1 MNGFRLTALAWI
13 LFSVARG
20 ATDDGTELTPS
31 GGAGEWQPL
40 IATLAAKGT
49 VVADFTEKRYFPFHR
64 GPTTLRGVLRIVP
77 GKGLS
82 LQYTQPEP
90 SVLIADADGLL
101 LKDKEG
107 REQGMPAGSRESG
120 AIASLLPIMRFDL
133 PALYPRFVI
142 HAHHAGTGWRFDF
155 DSRDPEVARSLGEI
169 SIGGT
174 GTDVSQIEFKHSASA
189 RVEIEVGTARSGVE
203 LPSADLKEFFR

>member
-1 MNGFRLTALAWI
+1 MSRCRLVALSWI
-13 LFSVARG
+13 LLSVARG
-20 ATDDGTELTPS
+20 AADPGEELTPA
-31 GGAGEWQPL
+31 GGEGAWKPL
-40 IATLAAKGT
+40 VATLASKGT

-64 GPTTLRGVLRIVP
+64 GPTTLKGVLRIAP

-142 HAHHAGTGWRFDF
+142 HAHHTDSGWRFDF
-155 DSRDPEVARSLGEI
+155 TPRDPDVARSLGDI
-169 SIGGT
+169 SIGGS
-174 GTDVSQIEFKHSASA
+174 GTDVNHIEFKHSAST
-189 RVEIEVGTARSGVE
+189 RVEIEVGAAQSGGALSPAE
-203 LPSADLKEFFR
+203 LKAFFR